1 MTVET
6 CDGSLGN
13 SSLATRMTRKD
24 SSPQIAF
31 GSRLITRSRVR
42 RGAAFITFG
51 FILAGGFVFSLR
63 YESRRPGRDAGQTTV
78 EFNGSSRPA
87 TMAVLLALP
96 PNEIGSLDTLQAQE
110 TTRPNADTNRIPSEA
125 ALQGVVYKHLVSAH
139 IASPSASRHF
149 GAFFLEAQK
158 PHIAYL
164 KTLFTNSA
172 PRIEFGTNN
181 LRITKTGVTDALTKK
196 PATLF
201 WSRLKS
207 VSNDVAT
214 VDAGWT
220 SGPETG
226 GMFQYHLIH
235 KGGFWIVS
243 NRARQA
249 LW

>member
-1 MTVET
+1 MKAH
-6 CDGSLGN
+6 N
-13 SSLATRMTRKD
+13 
-24 SSPQIAF
+24 
-31 GSRLITRSRVR
+31 RVQHHS
-42 RGAAFITFG
+42 A
-51 FILAGGFVFSLR
+51 
-63 YESRRPGRDAGQTTV
+63 
-78 EFNGSSRPA
+78 
-87 TMAVLLALP
+87 LLAVCTLGVIP
-96 PNEIGSLDTLQAQE
+96 LTLQAQE
-110 TTRPNADTNRIPSEA
+110 KTRPNADTNRISSEA

-235 KGGFWIVS
+235 KGGSWIVS
-243 NRARQA
+243 NRARQV

>member
-149 GAFFLEAQK
+149 GAFFWRRK
-158 PHIAYL
+158 NHISLISRHYL
-164 KTLFTNSA
+164 PILLPELNLG
-172 PRIEFGTNN
+172 INN